1 MGTSTYKYGNVRL
14 WAESL
19 NTEVVVVYTSDPQP
33 GVTDQD
39 IWVYAKKKKKSND
52 GGKRHNVISY
62 SLQLQHTNLK

>member
-39 IWVYAKKKKKSND
+39 IWVYAKKKKNRMMAEKGTTSS
-52 GGKRHNVISY
+52 VTVYSY
-62 SLQLQHTNLK
+62 NIQI